1 MYLWG
6 LDAAYREAARAKG
19 VRIMANA
26 RVERAKWADRHWQL
40 ETRVGVVVAG
50 VVVNAAGAWA
60 DDVAIRAGAS
70 PLGIQPYRRTIVQL
84 RTDPAAPGDLPLVID
99 ALNRFYFKPEAGG
112 RLWLSPHDETACPA
126 SDRSEEHTSELQ
138 SLMRIS
144 YAVFCL

>member
-60 DDVAIRAGAS
+60 DEVAIRAGAS
-70 PLGIQPYRRTIVQL
+70 PLGIQPYRRSG
-84 RTDPAAPGDLPLVID
+84 RWSDSRAATPP
-99 ALNRFYFKPEAGG
+99 
-112 RLWLSPHDETACPA
+112 RLAARKRAPQPRRQGS
-126 SDRSEEHTSELQ
+126 RRRRQ
-138 SLMRIS
+138 RR
-144 YAVFCL
+144 